1 MPGQLVTPPS
11 DVPPTEVA
19 GADHAQ
25 EAPRPDVL
33 GSVRRVALVLAL
45 GALLGVVGG
54 FVWEWVW
61 TPPTGAAYEGRWL
74 ADAEGLPVLAGST
87 ALYVVVGLVCGL
99 VYGAGVALFVRGREL
114 LTLAALVAGSA
125 VMAGVI
131 AWLGPVLG
139 PPDAQE
145 VARTKG
151 DLEPVIGSLSLPG
164 AWDFGFPWILGTS
177 ALLAPMFGALA
188 MVIVVWLGGSPHRKG
203 ASAEHQL

>member
-19 GADHAQ
+19 GDDLPQ
-25 EAPRPDVL
+25 EARRSDLP
-33 GSVRRVALVLAL
+33 GTVRRVALVLAL
-45 GALLGVVGG
+45 GALVGVVGG
-54 FVWEWVW
+54 FVWEWIW

-87 ALYVVVGLVCGL
+87 ALYVVVGLVCGIL
-99 VYGAGVALFVRGREL
+99 YGAGVALFVRGREL

-139 PPDAQE
+139 PPDAQQ

-164 AWDFGFPWILGTS
+164 AWDFGFPWILGTT

-188 MVIVVWLGGSPHRKG
+188 MVIVVWLGGSPRRKDVPSDDQG
-203 ASAEHQL
+203 